1 VANCLKC
8 NALIVWRTSA
18 KSGRRYMVNGDASLG
33 PVGAF
38 HSAHCPKR
46 LAVPI
51 TEEQHKTAEIAAT
64 WPPLQVGFE
73 TKTKDKGD
81 LASIIAQHVAS
92 LIPASKAALDED
104 RVREI
109 VRESSS
115 TSIVVSVRDS
125 DKPAID
131 VGRQHKQFPTLL
143 AVIARR
149 RNLWLTG
156 PAGSGKTMAAHKA
169 ADALGLAFGS
179 ISIGPQTTQ
188 SALFGYM
195 DAHGNYVATEFRRR
209 YEQGGVFLFDEID
222 RGNPG
227 VLTALNQAIENS
239 TCAFPDAM
247 IPKHVEFVAIAAANT
262 YGNGAS
268 REYVGALQ
276 LDAAT
281 LDRFAMLAWEY
292 DEGLETDIA
301 TATYKAAGG
310 SDAAVLTAWLGKV
323 RKARA
328 KAAELKVRHIV
339 SPRASIVG
347 ADLLASG
354 LDERTVASLAL
365 WKGLD
370 ADTITRLS

>member
-1 VANCLKC
+1 MDACRSC
-8 NALIVWRTSA
+8 GQSIVWRVSK
-18 KSGRRYMVNGDASLG
+18 KSGRRYMVNGDASNG

-38 HSAHCPKR
+38 HSAHCPSRKGTVPTAP
-46 LAVPI
+46 AVDAPAPAWVK
-51 TEEQHKTAEIAAT
+51 EYAPDVKA
-64 WPPLQVGFE
+64 
-73 TKTKDKGD
+73 D
-81 LASIIAQHVAS
+81 LASIIASHVAS
-92 LIPASKAALDED
+92 LLPTPTATLDED

-109 VRESSS
+109 VRESTP
-115 TSIVVSVRDS
+115 TSLNVVVSVRDS
-125 DKPAID
+125 QSPAID

-143 AVIARR
+143 AIIGRH
-149 RNLWLTG
+149 RNVWLTG
-156 PAGSGKTMAAHKA
+156 PAGSGKTLAAHKA
-169 ADALGLAFGS
+169 ADSLGLTFGA

-209 YEQGGVFLFDEID
+209 YEHGGVFLFDEID

-227 VLTALNQAIENS
+227 VLTALNQAIENG

-247 IPKHVEFVAIAAANT
+247 VPKHTGFVAIAAANT
-262 YGNGAS
+262 YGTGAS

-281 LDRFAMLAWEY
+281 LDRFVMLAWDY
-292 DEGLETDIA
+292 DESLETDIA
-301 TATYKAAGG
+301 TATWTASGG
-310 SDAAVLTAWLGKV
+310 TDAKVLGAWLAKV

-328 KAAELKVRHIV
+328 KAAELKVRHVV

-354 LDERTVASLAL
+354 LDADTVESCVL

-370 ADTITRLS
+370 ADTVARLS